1 MRRIWP
7 IFCLGLLLAAC
18 APKYTCQDALGCVIL
33 PPNEPIRIGAAL
45 TLSGPDAPYG
55 IDALRGVELAIAD
68 KGSVARRS
76 IELVKEDDQCDPKAG
91 EEAAR
96 RLASD
101 PTIVGVIGET
111 CSGGSIPA
119 ARILS
124 EAGMVLISPSSTA
137 PSLTDPQTRQPGF
150 FRTIYNDKLQG
161 TIAADFLFNALGVRT
176 LVTLHDGSPY
186 SDQLQEATCKAF
198 QDLGGECLAQIR
210 IQSGSDPTNVIQR
223 IKAMR
228 PEALYYPLYT
238 VDGVAVTRGIF
249 EAGLD
254 NLVLISADGLL
265 SIDFIEQT
273 KLASNGMY
281 LSGPSMPQY
290 DPNFLQKYVQRYGE
304 QPLAS
309 YNAPAYDAT
318 MLLLLAIEKVAI
330 QANGTL
336 YIPRQALRETI
347 AATKD
352 YKGLSGM
359 ITCNPNG
366 DCGAPNVKIYQVRG
380 QNFFP
385 IYP

>member
-7 IFCLGLLLAAC
+7 VFFLGLLLTAC
-18 APKYTCQDALGCVIL
+18 APKYTCQDALGCVTI
-33 PPNEPIRIGAAL
+33 PPDKPIRIGVAL

-68 KGSVARRS
+68 KGSVAGRS
-76 IELVKEDDQCDPKAG
+76 IELVKEDDRCDPKAG

-101 PTIVGVIGET
+101 PTILGVIGET

-119 ARILS
+119 ARVLS

-137 PSLTDPQTRQPGF
+137 PSLTDPQTHQPGF

-186 SDQLQEATCKAF
+186 AVQLQEATCKAF

-210 IQSGSDPTNVIQR
+210 IQSGGDLTSVIQR
-223 IKAMR
+223 IKAMQ

-254 NLVLISADGLL
+254 SLVLISADGLL
-265 SIDFIEQT
+265 STDFIEQT
-273 KLASNGMY
+273 KPASNGMY
-281 LSGPSMPQY
+281 LSGPAMPQY
-290 DPNFLQKYVQRYGE
+290 DSKFLQKYVQRYGE

-318 MLLLLAIEKVAI
+318 MLLLLAIEKVAVRS
-330 QANGTL
+330 NGTL
-336 YIPRQALRETI
+336 YIPRQALREAI

-359 ITCNPNG
+359 ITCNPDG

-380 QNFFP
+380 QNFVP

>member
-1 MRRIWP
+1 MKRIWLVFF
-7 IFCLGLLLAAC
+7 IGLLLGAC
-18 APKYTCQDALGCVIL
+18 APKYTCQDAIGCVSI

-55 IDALRGVELAIAD
+55 IDALRGVEIAIAD
-68 KGSVARRS
+68 KGKVAGRS

-137 PSLTDPQTRQPGF
+137 PSLTDPATRQPGF

-161 TIAADFLFNALGVRT
+161 TIAADFLFNALGMRT
-176 LVTLHDGSPY
+176 LVTVHDGSPY
-186 SDQLQEATCKAF
+186 SDQLQEATCEAF
-198 QDLGGECLAQIR
+198 EDLGGECLAQIR
-210 IQSGSDPTNVIQR
+210 IQSGSDLTGVIQR
-223 IKAMR
+223 IKAMQ
-228 PEALYYPLYT
+228 PDALYYPLYT
-238 VDGVAVTRGIF
+238 VDGVAITRGIF
-249 EAGLD
+249 EIGLN

-265 SIDFIEQT
+265 STDFVEQT
-273 KLASNGMY
+273 RLASNGMY
-281 LSGPSMPQY
+281 LSGPALPEY
-290 DPNFLQKYVQRYGE
+290 DPAFLQKYVQRYGE

-318 MLLLLAIEKVAI
+318 MLLLMAIEKVAV
-330 QANGTL
+330 QSGGTL
-336 YIPRQALRETI
+336 YIPRQALREAI

-352 YKGLSGM
+352 YKGLSGT

-380 QNFFP
+380 QKFVP